1 VADPSRR
8 EGVVASVFVI
18 DDDPQFCEIVQ
29 TFLEGEGYE
38 VRVTSAAREALGHL
52 QDHTP
57 DVVLLDLRM
66 PEINGLELLPRIKEL
81 THGAHIVVVTGLN
94 DYRVADLLYENGA
107 DEFVTKPIRLPAL
120 SRIIARLLSQR
131 PTSLA

>member
-1 VADPSRR
+1 M
-8 EGVVASVFVI
+8 ASVFVI

-38 VRVTSAAREALGHL
+38 VDVASAAQDALGHL
-52 QDHTP
+52 QDNNP

-66 PEINGLELLPRIKEL
+66 PEINGLELLPRIKAL
-81 THGAHIVVVTGLN
+81 THGVHIIVVTGLN

-107 DEFVTKPIRLPAL
+107 DEFVTKPIRLAAL
-120 SRIIARLLSQR
+120 SGIIARLLRQR